1 MRRTLLLLLA
11 IGMLSSQALP
21 SAAPNPWA
29 ILPGQGIGTLR
40 LGMTIVEAI
49 IALGAP
55 TITAG
60 SPGVNTVLLW
70 FDAQKAK
77 KTHQGGLFAV
87 GAPSGVIRDGAL
99 LRTDVV
105 INVGVVLDERYVTP
119 GGLHTGVAEG
129 DVIAALGNT
138 SRVIDPGVALLEGKV
153 DPNIHILKYAGV
165 EFGIRDSHVIQ
176 ITVTP

>member
-1 MRRTLLLLLA
+1 
-11 IGMLSSQALP
+11 
-21 SAAPNPWA
+21 
-29 ILPGQGIGTLR
+29 
-40 LGMTIVEAI
+40 MTILEAI
-49 IALGAP
+49 VALGAP
-55 TITAG
+55 AITAG

-87 GAPSGVIRDGAL
+87 GAPSAVIRDGAL

-105 INVGVVLDERYVTP
+105 INVGVVLDERYVTV
-119 GGLHTGVAEG
+119 GGLHTGIAEG

-138 SRVIDPGVALLEGKV
+138 PRVIDPGVDFLEGKV
-153 DPNIHILKYAGV
+153 DRNIHILKYAGV
-165 EFGIRDSHVIQ
+165 EFSIRDSHVIQ